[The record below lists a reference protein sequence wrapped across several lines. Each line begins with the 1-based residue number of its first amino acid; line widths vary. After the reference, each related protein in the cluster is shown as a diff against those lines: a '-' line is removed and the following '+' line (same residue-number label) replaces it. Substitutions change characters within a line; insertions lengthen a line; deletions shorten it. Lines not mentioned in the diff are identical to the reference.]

1 MTLDVSYEGG
11 NGVMARR
18 NRATKFGDLVPMTL
32 LGGAVYYGYGPQ
44 FSSLFWAFL
53 AVTVLMIWICFFMPT
68 RCDYQ
73 TLRDTPCTRWVR
85 GKLRGCRTHG
95 RLKRDAVFAA
105 IRLRNPGLL
114 FRVMWSAPNTPA
126 APRAATQTATNTAS
140 SSSAPPSKQTANDV
154 AMLGFTMVSAV
165 AAVLALFK

>member
-1 MTLDVSYEGG
+1 
-11 NGVMARR
+11 MARR
-18 NRATKFGDLVPMTL
+18 GRATKLGDLLPMTL
-32 LGGAVYYGYGPQ
+32 LGGVIYYAYRLRL
-44 FSSLFWAFL
+44 SSLSWAVV
-53 AVTVLMIWICFFMPT
+53 AVAVIMIWVCLFMPT

-85 GKLRGCRTHG
+85 GKLRGCRTHS

-126 APRAATQTATNTAS
+126 APRPATPTVAGTTPS
-140 SSSAPPSKQTANDV
+140 SS
-154 AMLGFTMVSAV
+154 
-165 AAVLALFK
+165 